1 MAKCQRQ
8 FGNELL
14 SSSTTASKRD
24 LGPVSRKFP
33 LKLRSQVY
41 LKPGIRKKKKL
52 TTPYAKSSEV
62 LVIWVRRLS
71 ELSFSSVCTSFLN
84 LITKLRSHSAWV
96 SSGFLVLVLQANP
109 TGARYVSQ
117 YFAPNTPLRST
128 MSGSGDIQL
137 RQQSMVTWQ
146 ISSDMGCHGFVRKTN
161 KQKNS
166 NIRSNSKKRAILM
179 IPE

>member
-1 MAKCQRQ
+1 MSYCPALQLLQRETQ
-8 FGNELL
+8 GPFLE
-14 SSSTTASKRD
+14 SSPKIT
-24 LGPVSRKFP
+24 GPGLPKTWNP
-33 LKLRSQVY
+33 E
-41 LKPGIRKKKKL
+41 KKKL
-52 TTPYAKSSEV
+52 TTPYAKSSEI